1 MFTSAVISG
10 AQSGE
15 QPSLYSEST
24 LSLAIGSRLGPYE
37 ILSPLG
43 AGGMGEVYRARDTRL
58 GRDVAVKVLPE
69 HLSASADVR
78 QRFEREAR
86 TISQLSHPHIC
97 ALYDVGRENDVE
109 YLVMELLEG
118 ETLSDRLA
126 KGPLPLEQTLRYG
139 QEIAD
144 ALDRAHRQGIVHRDL
159 KPGNVMLTKSGV
171 KLLDFGLAR
180 VLEPASAAKES
191 LTSLPTKAALTQ
203 EGTILGT
210 FQYMAPEQLE
220 GKDADARTDIFA
232 LGAVLYEMAT
242 GEKAFAGASQASLI
256 SAILRDEP
264 RPIGQVVPAS
274 PPALDRVVRTCL
286 AKDPEERW
294 QSAGDLR
301 RELRWIAEGSQAGS
315 VAAAPAAVAS
325 ARRSGRAARIAAALA
340 ALAAIGL
347 GVLFLRAR
355 GARPGPVYAF
365 LDPPPKTGWQL
376 TGDEAAPP
384 VVSPNG
390 ASVAF
395 GAGGKLWVRSLR
407 TGDVAPVTGT
417 EGATFP
423 FWSPDSRSLGF
434 FSTGKLRTIEATGG
448 PSQALADAPTPR
460 GGTWGPD
467 GTILYTPDFQGGLW
481 RVSSTGGTP
490 KAVTE
495 VDKSKHST
503 HRWPWLLPDGKHVL
517 YLAASHINP
526 HSESSGIYV
535 VSVDGGAPTRLLAS
549 YGSVQTVPGWLLSVS
564 EGHLV
569 AWPFDAGSL
578 RVTGKARRVPAEAN
592 FDYGTWKGVF
602 SVSQDGIL
610 VYQMAQDQTRGQLQ
624 WMDKAGRIL
633 STVGERNNSYALR
646 LSPDGTRASVIEG
659 DPNSDLWVYELDR
672 GFRTRLTSS
681 EQVILTPLWTHDGA
695 EILYVSGTSATVGS
709 DYTLLRRSSFGGGK
723 AVEIGRSRV
732 RIEPTDISPDGK
744 IVVVDRG
751 AIGAT
756 TIWLYPL
763 ANPDKA
769 APLTESSALQTDG
782 RISPDGRWM
791 SFAQL
796 QGSRFEVF
804 VVAFPS
810 GTERQQV
817 SAAGGT
823 HSRWSPDGKTLYFV
837 SQDNELMA
845 ASVEPRGSQLRIGKA
860 ELLFPVQLFTGPRV
874 SGAFEIAPDG
884 KRFLIN
890 STGNLEAPS
899 VRIVT
904 HWTPEPERP

>member
-1 MFTSAVISG
+1 M
-10 AQSGE
+10 
-15 QPSLYSEST
+15 
-24 LSLAIGSRLGPYE
+24 
-37 ILSPLG
+37 
-43 AGGMGEVYRARDTRL
+43 
-58 GRDVAVKVLPE
+58 
-69 HLSASADVR
+69 
-78 QRFEREAR
+78 
-86 TISQLSHPHIC
+86 C

-171 KLLDFGLAR
+171 KLLDFGLAKA
-180 VLEPASAAKES
+180 LEPAAAKAES

-220 GKDADARTDIFA
+220 GREADARTDIFA

-242 GEKAFAGASQASLI
+242 GTKAFAGTSQASLI
-256 SAILRDEP
+256 SAILRDNP
-264 RPIGQVVPAS
+264 PPIAQLQPTSPAG
-274 PPALDRVVRTCL
+274 LDRVVRTCL

-301 RELRWIAEGSQAGS
+301 RELRWIAESS
-315 VAAAPAAVAS
+315 VAGVAAPAAGSPAA
-325 ARRSGRAARIAAALA
+325 ARRRTGRLAWIAAAVL
-340 ALAAIGL
+340 ALAAIGMAIGL
-347 GVLFLRAR
+347 LRDR
-355 GARPGPVYAF
+355 GARPEPVHAF
-365 LDPPPKTGWQL
+365 LDPPTKTSWQL
-376 TGDEAAPP
+376 TGDQAAPP

-390 ASVAF
+390 ASVVF
-395 GAGGKLWVRSLR
+395 GAGGKLWLRSLR
-407 TGDVAPVTGT
+407 TGDVMPVLGT

-423 FWSPDSRSLGF
+423 FWSADSRSLGF
-434 FSTGKLRTIEATGG
+434 FSNGKLRTVEAAGG

-460 GGTWGPD
+460 GGAWGPD
-467 GTILYTPDFQGGLW
+467 GTIVYTPDFQGGLW
-481 RVSSTGGTP
+481 RVAASGGP
-490 KAVTE
+490 AKAITE

-526 HSESSGIYV
+526 RSESSGIYV
-535 VSVDGGAPTRLLAS
+535 VSVDGGPSTRLLAS
-549 YGSVQTVPGWLLSVS
+549 YGNAQVFEGWLLSVS

-569 AWPFDAGSL
+569 AWPFDAGRL
-578 RVTGKARRVPAEAN
+578 RVTGKARRVPDDAN
-592 FDYGTWKGVF
+592 FDYGTWRGIF
-602 SVSQDGIL
+602 SVSSNGIL
-610 VYQMAQDQTRGQLQ
+610 VYQTAQEQARGQLQ
-624 WMDKAGRIL
+624 WMDPQGHVGAK
-633 STVGERNNSYALR
+633 VGEPNNSYALR

-672 GFRTRLTSS
+672 GFRTRLTTS
-681 EQVILTPLWTHDGA
+681 EQVILTPLWTRDGS

-709 DYTLLRRSSFGGGK
+709 DYKLLRRSAFGGGK
-723 AVEIGRSRV
+723 VVEIARSKI
-732 RIEPTDISPDGK
+732 RIEPTDLSPDGK
-744 IVVVDRG
+744 YIVADRG

-756 TIWLYPL
+756 MIWLYPL
-763 ANPDKA
+763 DAPDKA
-769 APLTESSALQTDG
+769 SAMLEATGLQTDG

-791 SFAQL
+791 SFSQL
-796 QGSRFEVF
+796 QGGRFEVF

-810 GTERQQV
+810 GTDRQQV

-823 HSRWSPDGKTLYFV
+823 HARWSPDGRTLYFV
-837 SQDNELMA
+837 SQDNELMSA
-845 ASVEPRGSQLRIGKA
+845 PVETQGSTLRLKKA
-860 ELLFPVQLFTGPRV
+860 ETLFPVQLFTGPRV

-884 KRFLIN
+884 KRFLVN
-890 STGNLEAPS
+890 SSGSVEAPS
-899 VRIVT
+899 IRIVT
-904 HWTPEPERP
+904 NWTPEPERR